1 LYPTVGSVSSSLAL
15 RPFDDDLFRRPEP
28 L

>member
-1 LYPTVGSVSSSLAL
+1 LYPTVGSVSSSPAPL
-15 RPFDDDLFRRPEP
+15 PFDDDLFRRPEP